1 MSKTITAS
9 AKVSST
15 ANWRDYYE
23 LTKPRVVM
31 LLLLTALVGMCLATP
46 TWVDPIILT
55 AGMLGIGLLSSAAAV
70 INHVVDHRIDSIM
83 ARTFNRPV
91 ARGKVSVN
99 KALAFAGILGGAAPP
114 LLGWTAV
121 TGEIHA
127 YGLLLVLIVFTWTP
141 PHFWALAIHREKDY
155 AKAEIPMLPN
165 THGIEFTKTCVVL
178 YTVLLCAVCALPY
191 LTGMS
196 GGLYLL
202 GSSLVQEKVQEKSQ
216 QKWLGLIALL
226 SLILGVYLALTIAPP
241 GLKGSW
247 TIAFVGYTFCP
258 DICPVTLAEINQV
271 YAQLQ
276 ESVVDTPLQ
285 VWFLSVDPKRDTVE
299 RLNEYINYFND
310 DFMGSTGPHTELF
323 PLVRSMGMMY
333 SISESTDN
341 PNYHKM
347 RQHCRS

>member
-99 KALAFAGILGGAAPP
+99 KALAFAGILGVLGFLSLALFVNMLTAWLTLASLVGYAVVYTMYLKRATPQNIVIGGLAGAAPP

-202 GSSLVQEKVQEKSQ
+202 GSSL
-216 QKWLGLIALL
+216 LNAYFMYMALKL
-226 SLILGVYLALTIAPP
+226 KFKPSPTTAMETFKFSILHLML
-241 GLKGSW
+241 L
-247 TIAFVGYTFCP
+247 FV
-258 DICPVTLAEINQV
+258 IL
-271 YAQLQ
+271 L
-276 ESVVDTPLQ
+276 VDH
-285 VWFLSVDPKRDTVE
+285 
-299 RLNEYINYFND
+299 YI
-310 DFMGSTGPHTELF
+310 
-323 PLVRSMGMMY
+323 
-333 SISESTDN
+333 
-341 PNYHKM
+341 
-347 RQHCRS
+347 